1 MEKTEDKQDQSNEM
15 KYPHVQASPEDQLE
29 IQIQDK

>member
-1 MEKTEDKQDQSNEM
+1 MEKTEDQQEDQM
-15 KYPHVQASPEDQLE
+15 KDPHVQASPNDQLE